1 MPASRK
7 RPSRTR
13 MRRAKRESDPL
24 SSDDPAS
31 RPTRLD
37 YHQFL
42 ATHLGVIEDL
52 LTTLQ
57 VYLRD
62 LTASDTLLVRLGTAQ
77 NREEQQICTRRLTA
91 NVQARTVQLTTLR
104 ILVAFLAKRR
114 TDSGEEPPVSI
125 H

>member
-13 MRRAKRESDPL
+13 TRRAKRDSDPL
-24 SSDDPAS
+24 PSDDPAS

-37 YHQFL
+37 YPQFL
-42 ATHLGVIEDL
+42 ATHMGVIEEL

-57 VYLRD
+57 VYLCD
-62 LTASDTLLVRLGTAQ
+62 LAASDTLLVRLGTAQ
-77 NREEQQICTRRLTA
+77 SREEQQICTRRLAA

-104 ILVAFLAKRR
+104 ILVAFLAKQR